1 MESKPAP
8 QPALA
13 PWYAQGLRFACQG
26 CGRCCGGGPGYVW
39 MNEREMAAMADFFG
53 LPVEAF
59 RRRYVRRLWRG
70 RSLREKSNYDCVLLD
85 GNRRCTAYDV
95 RPLQCRIWPFW
106 PSNLRTPDAWREAAG
121 RCPGI
126 GCGPLYTYEQM
137 ESLRREMTE

>member
-26 CGRCCGGGPGYVW
+26 CGQCCGGGPGYVW
-39 MNEREMAAMADFFG
+39 IDEREMAAMADFLG
-53 LPVEAF
+53 LPAEAF
-59 RRRYVRRLWRG
+59 RRLWRG
-70 RSLREKSNYDCVLLD
+70 LSLREKPNYDCVLLD

-106 PSNLRTPDAWREAAG
+106 PSNLRDPQTWDAAAQ

-126 GCGPLYTYEQM
+126 GRGPLFYGEQI
-137 ESLRREMTE
+137 ETLCREMKE